1 MEEREAGG
9 GILKRRQENTQRM
22 RGGPVMDSINTCR
35 GAGDCAEEKAKNV
48 SEQAPAS
55 PEKFRGNDGVKL
67 QLRSLLLSASLSASA
82 A

>member
-1 MEEREAGG
+1 
-9 GILKRRQENTQRM
+9 
-22 RGGPVMDSINTCR
+22 MDSINACR

-48 SEQAPAS
+48 SPSRQAPAS